1 MENESPLT
9 KKVRAHVFV
18 SGDVQGVGYRLATW
32 DKATQWGIAGW
43 VEEIADGRVEAV
55 FEGSKELVDAI
66 VSWCYR
72 GSPDAVVKGVTVQ
85 YEEPEGLKEFII
97 RRSREPRIAQKRDN
111 PNTKTVNVLLFV
123 HGLMITDTSVPEGSQ
138 YDLLWEPV
146 KQRYDLSERIDEV
159 VRVRWGQ
166 YLEETTAPRLDE
178 KINLAEKFI
187 SDRLNFD
194 RLRENASPNNVVRSG
209 MNADLTLQPW
219 WRLLVN
225 PLRESLLLR
234 GFGDAVYY
242 VGEDGRIAVQLSVYR
257 QVLEALEQYRSRI
270 ERDIAREELNI
281 KVRLHAIGTSLGTM
295 IINDFLHGLFSNT
308 GYRIKVHPEQAKE
321 PKIVTSDV
329 LEEEKQ
335 QTVERYQFWR
345 LAAQKRRLEVGSIVT
360 MASQIPVLLLRSQR
374 VVDAFANGETL
385 PADEIGI
392 PPDTKEIIWKIFYD
406 IDDVLAF
413 PVRPLFGDYPGI
425 QDIQVDVAD
434 GLKTHTSYWR
444 NETIHEQVAE
454 LLNRRVVN

>member
-146 KQRYDLSERIDEV
+146 KQQYDLSERIDEV

-166 YLEETTAPRLDE
+166 YLEETTTPRLDE

-194 RLRENASPNNVVRSG
+194 RLRENPSPNNVVRSG
-209 MNADLTLQPW
+209 MNGDLTLQPW

-434 GLKTHTSYWR
+434 GLKTHVSYWR

-454 LLNRRVVN
+454 LLNRRVVS